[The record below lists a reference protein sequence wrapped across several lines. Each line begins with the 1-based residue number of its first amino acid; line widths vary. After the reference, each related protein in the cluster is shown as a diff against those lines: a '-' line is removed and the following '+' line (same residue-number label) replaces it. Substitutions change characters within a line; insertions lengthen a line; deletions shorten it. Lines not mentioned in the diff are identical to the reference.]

1 MKEFVI
7 PLLTAALATFG
18 FSILFYVHP
27 RHLLL
32 ATLGGTL
39 TTAVYLLVGHFMEG
53 EMIPSLI
60 AAAVGA
66 GFSEICARTTKV
78 PVPVYMLPC
87 VIPLVPG
94 SGLYATMFN
103 LVTGDYSNAFSTGLV
118 TLQVAL
124 GIAGGIMA
132 VSIVSIFFRPRK
144 RSGRVPD
151 AQANGEGIHK

>member
-27 RHLLL
+27 RRLLL

-39 TTAVYLLVGHFMEG
+39 TTGVYLLVGHFLAG
-53 EMIPSLI
+53 ELIPSLI
-60 AAAVGA
+60 AAAFGA

-87 VIPLVPG
+87 IIPLVPG

-103 LVTGDYSNAFSTGLV
+103 FVTGDYANALSNALV
-118 TLQVAL
+118 TLQIAL

-132 VSIVSIFFRPRK
+132 ASVISLLARPHKKRTEARK
-144 RSGRVPD
+144 
-151 AQANGEGIHK
+151 